1 LLGPFALAH
10 ARVHGDRA
18 AARAY
23 LEPMA
28 HHLEDHGVGSIA
40 EVFDGDAPFTPRGCV
55 AQAWSVAE
63 TLRAWQTLS
72 GPSRST
78 AAARPAAKPRRR

>member
-1 LLGPFALAH
+1 
-10 ARVHGDRA
+10 VHGDPA
-18 AARAY
+18 AARAF

-78 AAARPAAKPRRR
+78 AAPRRPAAKPRSR

>member
-1 LLGPFALAH
+1 MPALGPRPVGATDRPELAMRSG
-10 ARVHGDRA
+10 ARLGRDQQHRAHGRH
-18 AARAY
+18 R
-23 LEPMA
+23 
-28 HHLEDHGVGSIA
+28 A

-72 GPSRST
+72 RST
-78 AAARPAAKPRRR
+78 AAPRRPAAKPRPR